1 MSHDLGFQVSSTRW
15 GGGGGAGR
23 ESVNGLVS
31 WFSSTLG
38 KGSCQGISGLGLF
51 IRFCMI

>member
-1 MSHDLGFQVSSTRW
+1 MILAFKFHLHVGE
-15 GGGGGAGR
+15 GGGGAER